1 MEGIASLDVVYLIL
15 VSGSSR
21 RLLLAVGLRARAFF
35 LHSVNFCLH
44 GCYFALGLGQLVC
57 SVQGV
62 LLNGQLPGE
71 DLFLLFQ
78 SLKLE
83 VQSGELILVRP
94 RRI

>member
-1 MEGIASLDVVYLIL
+1 M
-15 VSGSSR
+15 
-21 RLLLAVGLRARAFF
+21 VGLRARSFF

-44 GCYFALGLGQLVC
+44 GCYFVLGLGQLVC
-57 SVQGV
+57 SVQGI

-78 SLKLE
+78 SIKLE
-83 VQSGELILVRP
+83 IQNGELILVRP

>member
-1 MEGIASLDVVYLIL
+1 M
-15 VSGSSR
+15 
-21 RLLLAVGLRARAFF
+21 LLFMIGLSVRAFL
-35 LHSVNFCLH
+35 LHYVNFCLH
-44 GCYFALGLGQLVC
+44 GCYFALALGQLVC
-57 SVQGV
+57 SVQGI